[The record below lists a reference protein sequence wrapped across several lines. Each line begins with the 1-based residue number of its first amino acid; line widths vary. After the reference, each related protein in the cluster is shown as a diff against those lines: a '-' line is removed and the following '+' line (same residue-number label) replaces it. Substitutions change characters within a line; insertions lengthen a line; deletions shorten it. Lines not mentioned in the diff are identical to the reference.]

1 MLALS
6 LAGALT
12 MNGPLT
18 QARAQETHD
27 ITLVKRTEE
36 MKRREVWFGSRLCE
50 NSDAELA
57 RRISILIWSL
67 RKPIALVGAACQ
79 GQLRKQF

>member
-1 MLALS
+1 MEMSINIGPKTCVLALS

-27 ITLVKRTEE
+27 ITLVK
-36 MKRREVWFGSRLCE
+36 
-50 NSDAELA
+50 
-57 RRISILIWSL
+57 
-67 RKPIALVGAACQ
+67 
-79 GQLRKQF
+79 